1 MSILTVLKVFGVIE
15 LQQAA
20 RKSVSVSSAVLVML
34 PLRVY
39 CRVAEVFV
47 AVNSNT
53 KYSQ

>member
-1 MSILTVLKVFGVIE
+1 MSILIVLKVFGVIE
-15 LQQAA
+15 LQKA